1 MNISAIIK
9 DLTASQKNFSLIKEF
24 NKLSLN
30 PKHSCSVFV
39 ERIGVPVIKP
49 LFSCPIIAFFS
60 GYTGKAIST
69 TLSEAT
75 TMIKTATNAD
85 MYLYLWDLEW
95 LTRPVRYEHALNIL
109 TNKDLKIIARSE
121 SHAKV
126 IENFCNKKV
135 CGIVDNWE
143 SEKLLQIIGDE

>member
-1 MNISAIIK
+1 MYNIAAVIK

-30 PKHSCSVFV
+30 PKYSCSVFV
-39 ERIGVPVIKP
+39 ERIGIPVIKP
-49 LFSCPIIAFFS
+49 LFACPIIAFFS
-60 GYTGKAIST
+60 GYKGKAIST
-69 TLSEAT
+69 TLAET
-75 TMIKTATNAD
+75 VTMIKTATNAD

-95 LTRPVRYEHALNIL
+95 LNKPVRYEQALDIL
-109 TNKDLKIIARSE
+109 TNKNLKIIARNE

-126 IENFCNKKV
+126 IRNFCNKDV

-143 SEKLLQIIGDE
+143 SEKLLEIIGD

>member
-9 DLTASQKNFSLIKEF
+9 DLTASQKNFFLITQF

-30 PKHSCSVFV
+30 PKYSCSVFV

-60 GYTGKAIST
+60 EYNGIAIST
-69 TLSEAT
+69 TLSEAAV
-75 TMIKTATNAD
+75 MIKTATNAD

-95 LTRPVRYEHALNIL
+95 LTKPVRYEHALNIL